1 MQLLY
6 LHILFASNMKKE
18 TCLRLDEI
26 ASALSKADAGR
37 MSPELSPEDRVI
49 MEKACITLREAERSA
64 IVDVESG
71 LVQKFTDS
79 TGSINLQAKEIRALV
94 TRMNRIPRSLDITET
109 VIKECVKVLK
119 AIALWC
125 TMLFIVVY
133 MSGCSSMTKAQL
145 KRVNSLAVVSD
156 SAITGPGSVL
166 RMLDQVRLDRG
177 LMYAASLQGAD
188 TRIQELNGLAD
199 ATAQMSRLADKSDV
213 CIDIL
218 SSYVRALRSV
228 SSETR
233 WKQNGTE
240 LRGIGRN
247 LDSLAIAYNKLD
259 WGTLYEPGIAKQ
271 IGRTSGYLA
280 EQYGKRHQRKT
291 VQGMLTHGD
300 KLVDECVQTMV
311 SVLKSDEFKSLI
323 DNERQGLEN
332 NYRAYLNAASLN
344 GITPD
349 ADFDRLYIE
358 SRLRVEMAEQ
368 TRRRCIT
375 MLQSFGRAHSAL
387 VKEMQNRRTYSE
399 FMDELFELNRQITA
413 YSSRPQ

>member
-49 MEKACITLREAERSA
+49 MEKACVTLREAERSA

-109 VIKECVKVLK
+109 VIKECVKVLN

-188 TRIQELNGLAD
+188 TRIRELNGLAD

-213 CIDIL
+213 CINIL
-218 SSYVRALRSV
+218 NSYVRALRSV

-344 GITPD
+344 GITPSTD
-349 ADFDRLYIE
+349 LDRLYIE

-387 VKEMQNRRTYSE
+387 VKEMQTRRTYSE

-413 YSSRPQ
+413 YSSGRQ

>member
-49 MEKACITLREAERSA
+49 MEKACVTLREAERSA

-166 RMLDQVRLDRG
+166 RILDQVRLDRG

-188 TRIQELNGLAD
+188 TRIRELNGLAD

-344 GITPD
+344 GITPSTD
-349 ADFDRLYIE
+349 LDRLYIE

-387 VKEMQNRRTYSE
+387 VKEMQTRRTYSE
-399 FMDELFELNRQITA
+399 FMDELFELNRQITV

>member
-37 MSPELSPEDRVI
+37 MSPELAPEDRVI
-49 MEKACITLREAERSA
+49 MEKACVTLREAERSA

-300 KLVDECVQTMV
+300 KLVDECVQTLV

-323 DNERQGLEN
+323 DNERRGLEN

-344 GITPD
+344 GITPSTD
-349 ADFDRLYIE
+349 LDRLYIE
-358 SRLRVEMAEQ
+358 SRLQVDLAEQ

-387 VKEMQNRRTYSE
+387 VKEMQTRRTYSE

-413 YSSRPQ
+413 YSSGRQ

>member
-49 MEKACITLREAERSA
+49 MEKACVTLREAERSA

-166 RMLDQVRLDRG
+166 RILDQVRLDRG

-188 TRIQELNGLAD
+188 TRIQELNGLAE

-291 VQGMLTHGD
+291 VQGMLEHGD

-344 GITPD
+344 GITPSTD
-349 ADFDRLYIE
+349 LDRLYIE

>member
-49 MEKACITLREAERSA
+49 MEKACVTLREAERSA

-166 RMLDQVRLDRG
+166 RLLDQVRLDRG
-177 LMYAASLQGAD
+177 LMYAASLQGAN

-300 KLVDECVQTMV
+300 KLVDECVQTLV

-323 DNERQGLEN
+323 DNERRGLEN
-332 NYRAYLNAASLN
+332 NYRAYLNAATLN
-344 GITPD
+344 GITPNT
-349 ADFDRLYIE
+349 DFDRLYIE

-413 YSSRPQ
+413 YSSGRQ

>member
-49 MEKACITLREAERSA
+49 MEKACVTLREAERSA

-344 GITPD
+344 GITPSTD
-349 ADFDRLYIE
+349 LDRLYIE

-387 VKEMQNRRTYSE
+387 VKEMQTRRTYSE

-413 YSSRPQ
+413 YSSGRQ